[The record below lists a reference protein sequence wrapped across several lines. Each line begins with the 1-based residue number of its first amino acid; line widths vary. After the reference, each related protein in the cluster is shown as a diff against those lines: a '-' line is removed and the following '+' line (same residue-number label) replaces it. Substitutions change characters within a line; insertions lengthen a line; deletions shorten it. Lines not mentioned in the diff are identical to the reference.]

1 MNNEKSE
8 TRIPPVPDG
17 VRNIQVT
24 FFNNRTNQSHLIE
37 SLNLFRKIK
46 GSPFNSW
53 KEDDNGEV

>member
-17 VRNIQVT
+17 IRNIQVT

-53 KEDDNGEV
+53 KEGDNG

>member
-8 TRIPPVPDG
+8 TRIPPIPDG

-24 FFNNRTNQSHLIE
+24 YFNNRTNQSHLIE

-53 KEDDNGEV
+53 KEDDNGEI

>member
-24 FFNNRTNQSHLIE
+24 FFNNRTNQSQLIE
-37 SLNLFRKIK
+37 SLNLFRKIN

>member
-1 MNNEKSE
+1 MNYEKSE

-24 FFNNRTNQSHLIE
+24 FFNNRTNQSYLIE

-46 GSPFNSW
+46 GSPFNCW

>member
-1 MNNEKSE
+1 MNNEKSK

>member
-24 FFNNRTNQSHLIE
+24 FFNNRTNQSRLIE

>member
-24 FFNNRTNQSHLIE
+24 FFNNRTNQSRLIE

-53 KEDDNGEV
+53 KEGDNGEV

>member
-8 TRIPPVPDG
+8 TRIPPIPDG

-24 FFNNRTNQSHLIE
+24 YFNNRTNQSHLIE

-53 KEDDNGEV
+53 KEGDNGEV

>member
-8 TRIPPVPDG
+8 TRIPPIPDG

-24 FFNNRTNQSHLIE
+24 YFNNRTNQSHLIE

>member
-1 MNNEKSE
+1 MNNEKSK
-8 TRIPPVPDG
+8 TRIPPVSDG
-17 VRNIQVT
+17 VRNIQVS

>member
-8 TRIPPVPDG
+8 TRIPPIPDG

-24 FFNNRTNQSHLIE
+24 FFNNRTNQSQLIE
-37 SLNLFRKIK
+37 SLNLFRKIN